1 MVEDQNKLA
10 QVALEEETDN
20 TDARPPMGFEI
31 IRREFARDKV
41 AMGALIIFIIVIAIA
56 FIGPLFIDQD
66 ATTYVDVF
74 SRYAEPGEK
83 GYILGADEGGRDVLG
98 LLVIGTRNSV
108 FIGFMVTI
116 ITSVIA
122 ISLGLM
128 AGYYGG
134 MFEDIMMRIVDFIII
149 LPPLVLI
156 IVIVTVIRQNNVW
169 TLIAILSSI
178 YWAGGVRL
186 FRTVALSEAS
196 KDYISA
202 SKTMGTRDYKIIF
215 GELMPN
221 LSSIIITNLVLNLSG
236 NIGIETGLSFLGFGL
251 PAGTPSLGTLIS
263 SASNPDVIQNK
274 MWVWLPAVLVILTLM
289 LTINYMGQAMQRAAD
304 SKQRLG

>member
-1 MVEDQNKLA
+1 MTEIKKNPS
-10 QVALEEETDN
+10 QVVLEEETEK
-20 TDARPPMGFEI
+20 TEALPPMGFEI
-31 IRREFARDKV
+31 IKREFARDKV
-41 AMGALIIFIIVIAIA
+41 ALGAMFIFILLIAIA
-56 FIGPLFIDQD
+56 FIGPYFIDQN
-66 ATTYVDVF
+66 AATYVDVF
-74 SRYAEPGEK
+74 SRYAEPGET
-83 GYILGADEGGRDVLG
+83 GYILGADEGGRDVLS
-98 LLVIGTRNSV
+98 LLIIGTRNSV

-116 ITSVIA
+116 LTSMISIT
-122 ISLGLM
+122 LGLM

-134 MFEDIMMRIVDFIII
+134 MVEDIMMRIVDFVII
-149 LPPLVLI
+149 LPPLILI
-156 IVIVTVIRQNNVW
+156 IVIVTIVRRFDAVS
-169 TLIAILSSI
+169 LILILSAI

-202 SKTMGTRDYKIIF
+202 SKTMGTPDWKIMF

-221 LSSIIITNLVLNLSG
+221 LSSIIITNLVLSLSG

-251 PAGTPSLGTLIS
+251 PASTPSLGTLIAI
-263 SASNPDVIQNK
+263 ASNPDVIQNK
-274 MWVWLPAVLVILTLM
+274 MWVWVPAVIVILILM

>member
-10 QVALEEETDN
+10 QVALEEETQN
-20 TDARPPMGFEI
+20 TDVRPPMGFEI
-31 IRREFARDKV
+31 IKREFARDRV

-74 SRYAEPGEK
+74 SRYARPGEK
-83 GYILGADEGGRDVLG
+83 GYLLGADEGGRDVLG
-98 LLVIGTRNSV
+98 LLIIGTRNSV
-108 FIGFMVTI
+108 FIGFMVTV

-156 IVIVTVIRQNNVW
+156 IVIVTVIRTNNVW
-169 TLIAILSSI
+169 SLIAILSSI

-202 SKTMGTRDYKIIF
+202 SKTMGTRDFKIIF

-221 LSSIIITNLVLNLSG
+221 LSSIIITNLVLALSG